1 MTMLN
6 GEPVNTGVPSTGGT
20 GATVRPSGA
29 PGGDPVRPIANPMA
43 QIIGIVGL
51 IFAFAFP
58 PAGLVMSII
67 AKRMSKAAGDRSP
80 FATWGIVL
88 GIVFTVLSALLIIL
102 FFAATA
108 GAVWLG
114 INFCENG
121 VGEGEWFGVPIECT

>member
-6 GEPVNTGVPSTGGT
+6 GEPVNTGVRSTGPAKT
-20 GATVRPSGA
+20 T

-43 QIIGIVGL
+43 QIMGIIGL
-51 IFAFAFP
+51 ILAVAFP
-58 PAGLVMSII
+58 PAGLIVSII

-88 GIVFTVLSALLIIL
+88 GIVFTVLVVL
-102 FFAATA
+102 FTIVFAAITA

-114 INFCENG
+114 FNFCENG
-121 VGEGEWFGVPIECT
+121 FGEGEYFGVPIECQ

>member
-6 GEPVNTGVPSTGGT
+6 GEPVDSGVPSTA
-20 GATVRPSGA
+20 ATVRPSGT

-43 QIIGIVGL
+43 QIVGIVGL

-58 PAGLVMSII
+58 PAGLVVSII

-88 GIVFTVLSALLIIL
+88 GIVFTVLAILFIIL
-102 FFAATA
+102 FIAVTA

-114 INFCENG
+114 FNFCENG
-121 VGEGEWFGVPIECT
+121 VGEGEYFGVPIECT

>member
-6 GEPVNTGVPSTGGT
+6 GEPVDSGVPSTR
-20 GATVRPSGA
+20 ASVRPSDA

-43 QIIGIVGL
+43 QIMGILGL

-58 PAGLVMSII
+58 PAGLIVSII

-80 FATWGIVL
+80 FATWGIAL
-88 GIVFTVLSALLIIL
+88 GIVFTVLLVLFTIL
-102 FFAATA
+102 FIAITA

-114 INFCENG
+114 FNFCENG
-121 VGEGEWFGVPIECT
+121 VGEGEYFGIPVECQ

>member
-6 GEPVNTGVPSTGGT
+6 GEPVNTGVPST

-43 QIIGIVGL
+43 QIIGMVGL

-58 PAGLVMSII
+58 PAGLVISIV

-88 GIVFTVLSALLIIL
+88 GIVFTVLVVLATIVFI
-102 FFAATA
+102 AVTA

-114 INFCENG
+114 FNFCENG
-121 VGEGEWFGVPIECT
+121 VGDGEFFGVPIECT

>member
-6 GEPVNTGVPSTGGT
+6 GEPVNTGVPSTGASS
-20 GATVRPSGA
+20 ATVRPSGA

-43 QIIGIVGL
+43 QIFGIVGL

-58 PAGLVMSII
+58 PAGLVMSIV

-88 GIVFTVLSALLIIL
+88 GIVFTVLSVLLTIAIIVV
-102 FFAATA
+102 TA
-108 GAVWLG
+108 GGVWLG

-121 VGEGEWFGVPIECT
+121 VGEGEWFGIPIQCT

>member
-6 GEPVNTGVPSTGGT
+6 GEPVDSGVPSTG
-20 GATVRPSGA
+20 ASVRPSGV
-29 PGGDPVRPIANPMA
+29 PGGDPVRPIVNPVA
-43 QIIGIVGL
+43 QIMGIVGL

-58 PAGLVMSII
+58 PAGLIVSII

-88 GIVFTVLSALLIIL
+88 GIIFTVLLVLLTIL
-102 FFAATA
+102 FVALTA

-114 INFCENG
+114 FNFCENG
-121 VGEGEWFGVPIECT
+121 VGEGEYFGVPVECQ

>member
-6 GEPVNTGVPSTGGT
+6 GEPVNTGVPSTG
-20 GATVRPSGA
+20 ATARPSGT

-43 QIIGIVGL
+43 QIIGMVGL
-51 IFAFAFP
+51 VFAFAFP
-58 PAGLVMSII
+58 PAGLVVSIV

-88 GIVFTVLSALLIIL
+88 GIVFTVLVVLATIVFI
-102 FFAATA
+102 AVTA

-114 INFCENG
+114 FNFCENG
-121 VGEGEWFGVPIECT
+121 VGDGEFFGVPIECT